1 MSEIDYD
8 AIIIGGGPGGL
19 TAGLYLARAGKRTL
33 CLEQGAMG
41 GQLAATSFIE
51 NYPGFPDGI
60 SGKELTESFE
70 THARRFGLEIM
81 SGRVDGLKVD
91 GEVKEVS
98 VGGFPFRS
106 LVVIIATGLIQ
117 KLGVP
122 GEEEYLGRGLSYCAT
137 CDGALFRNREAALVG
152 TTDHAI
158 EEALFV
164 AGFASKLY
172 VITKSLKIV
181 PKNELRKSLLAAENI
196 EIVYGA
202 SPVEITGD
210 AQGVTGVKVTLK
222 DDGERSLAVDGVF
235 VCAGKRIPGT
245 GFAEG
250 LIELTEKGFAV
261 VGENCETNV
270 EGIYAIGDVRRS
282 RFWQVATAVGDG
294 AVAAMDAMRHLRSA
308 KAK

>member
-1 MSEIDYD
+1 MSAIDYD
-8 AIIIGGGPGGL
+8 AIIIGGGPAGL

-41 GQLAATSFIE
+41 GQIATTGHVE

-60 SGKELTESFE
+60 SGKELTEAFE
-70 THARRFGLEIM
+70 AHARRFGLEIM
-81 SGRVDGLKVD
+81 PGRVDGLTVD

-98 VGGFPFRS
+98 VGGFPLRA
-106 LVVIIATGLIQ
+106 LVVIVATGLIQ

-122 GEEEYLGRGLSYCAT
+122 GEEEFLGRGLSYCAT

-164 AGFASKLY
+164 AGFTSKLY
-172 VITKSLKIV
+172 IITRLLKV
-181 PKNELRKSLLAAENI
+181 TPKNELRKSLLAAENI
-196 EIVYGA
+196 EIIYG
-202 SPVEITGD
+202 STPVEIVGD
-210 AQGVTGVKVTLK
+210 AQGVTGLKVAIK
-222 DDGERSLAVDGVF
+222 DDGERDLAVDGVF

-245 GFAEG
+245 AFLEG
-250 LIELTEKGFAV
+250 VVNLTDKGFV
-261 VGENCETNV
+261 VVDDNCETNI
-270 EGIYAIGDVRRS
+270 EGVYAIGDVRRA

-294 AVAAMDAMRHLRSA
+294 AVAAMDAMRHLRSDK
-308 KAK
+308 KA